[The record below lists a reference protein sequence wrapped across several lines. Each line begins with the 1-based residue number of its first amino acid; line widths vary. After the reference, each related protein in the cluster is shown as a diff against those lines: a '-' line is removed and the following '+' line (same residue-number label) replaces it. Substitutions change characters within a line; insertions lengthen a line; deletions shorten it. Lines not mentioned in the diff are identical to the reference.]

1 MKCKAT
7 QIKTKITALL
17 LVAAMALTMFPA
29 ISPAAQ
35 AHGATG
41 YDFQP
46 TGADN
51 TANSMKMLEYDEDTK
66 TYITRRDVEFVSSD
80 KGYYWNEIKSDI
92 DGTDEKGIIFTF
104 TMSAGMNNFQKDGFL
119 LNNMPQIKIYDIN
132 DVNETNPV
140 AQYSEGSGDLK
151 FLGSHLTDE
160 INNHGSQ
167 KTNAIDIGVDQG
179 VLTSGTYVL
188 VFGKDLCGNNTEKIL
203 GQPIKFQF
211 KVKAAPSLQV
221 MIDTAQDFLDAAKI
235 DDTGEANTYPTTA
248 AKTLEEAIAAAKD
261 EQSRIATLPEAD
273 KKAAEDSASDAL
285 YKALEA
291 FKRTRCVLV
300 DKVIVTNPKQG
311 QEVWVGDKG
320 IASASVQVDPNED
333 QYQKVT
339 WSCSDNLTIDE
350 KSGAWQANR
359 SGTGTIMATST
370 KDPNKSG
377 TCTFNVKTEPGV
389 VTVNLNNKNVRLQQ
403 MIEAEVNANVD
414 YQTIADVKSVKIFTS
429 NGGMM
434 TSEDWEYVRGK
445 LTALTSLNLKNVE
458 VEDSQLPT
466 SALAGTKLTK
476 VVLPDT
482 LEKIGPRAFY
492 NCASLSSIELPAALT
507 GIESGAFAGCISLPK
522 ELTVWAVCPPNYA
535 TTGTFGSAFNGTSED
550 QATSVER
557 IRVPYSCAADY
568 RAASGW
574 RAFSTITE
582 MNREILKV
590 NFVSSGSLQQA
601 AQNALNDRGLTEAQ
615 VSDLVIT
622 SSKGVQMS
630 RSEDVNGYLQSHFLN
645 TTTLDF
651 SGTEF
656 EDNKCNAN
664 TFKDRISL
672 KHITLPDSTT
682 TIGGTCFSGCKN
694 LREMVLPESLGNI
707 GSGAFNDCNKMGSE
721 IIVPVVEPPT
731 YSGDIFPTCITT
743 IVVPPQSVEKY
754 KTATGWSQYRNNI
767 VSQIS
772 LALSASQV
780 SLQAPMTYAL
790 TAIPTKKGGDPRDV
804 SVRWSSSN
812 ASVASVS
819 PAIGQQTTITANK
832 PGTATITAKD
842 ASGYVTAACTVTVT
856 GLAAPTIKAAA
867 AGYNRANVT
876 WTAVSGAAGYEL
888 FRATKQNGAYTKV
901 RTLTASTRSYID
913 TGLSTGTAY
922 YYKVRAYKTS
932 GSTRYA
938 GSYSNI
944 ASAKPALAKV
954 KSVKAKNVKAKKKA
968 KTGSAKVTWKTVSG
982 ASGYTVYRSLKKNK
996 GYKAVKTVKGSKK
1009 KSWTVS
1015 KLKKG
1020 KQYYFKVRA
1029 YRTIKGKKV
1038 YGAYSAAVSCKVKK

>member
-1 MKCKAT
+1 
-7 QIKTKITALL
+7 
-17 LVAAMALTMFPA
+17 MALTMFPA

-35 AHGATG
+35 AHGAAG

-119 LNNMPQIKIYDIN
+119 QNNMPQIKIYDQ
-132 DVNETNPV
+132 NEQKVV
-140 AQYSEGSGDLK
+140 AEYSDGSGDLK

-221 MIDTAQDFLDAAKI
+221 MINTAQAFLDAAKI
-235 DDTGEANTYPTTA
+235 EDTGKANTYPTTA
-248 AKTLEEAIAAAKD
+248 AKTLEEAIAAAKAA
-261 EQSRIATLPEAD
+261 QSEIAALPEAD
-273 KKAAEDSASDAL
+273 KKDAEDIASDTL

-291 FKRTRCVLV
+291 FKETRCVLV
-300 DKVIVTNPKQG
+300 EDVIVTSPKQT

-320 IASASVQVDPNED
+320 IASASVQVNPNED

-359 SGTGTIMATST
+359 SGKATITATSVQNP
-370 KDPNKSG
+370 KKSG
-377 TCTFNVKTEPGV
+377 ICSFNVKTELGV

-403 MIEAEVNANVD
+403 MIEAEVNANAD

-429 NGGMM
+429 NDGTM
-434 TSEDWEYVRGK
+434 TSEDWEYVREK

-482 LEKIGPRAFY
+482 LKQIGPRAFY

-507 GIESGAFAGCISLPK
+507 HISSGAFAGCTSLP
-522 ELTVWAVCPPNYA
+522 ETLTIWAVCPPTYDPS
-535 TTGTFGSAFNGTSED
+535 GTFGSAFNGNSDDPNTRVK
-550 QATSVER
+550 A
-557 IRVPYSCAADY
+557 IKVPYSCAADY
-568 RAASGW
+568 KASTGW
-574 RAFSTITE
+574 RAFGTVTE
-582 MNREILKV
+582 MERVVLKV
-590 NFVSSGSLQQA
+590 NFASSGSLQQA
-601 AQNALNDRGLTEAQ
+601 AQSALNDRGLTEER
-615 VSDLVIT
+615 VSDLIIT
-622 SSKGVQMS
+622 SPKGVQLS

-682 TIGGTCFSGCKN
+682 TIGGACFSGCKN
-694 LREMVLPESLGNI
+694 LREMILPESLGNI
-707 GSGAFNDCNKMGSE
+707 GSGAFHDCDKMGSE

-812 ASVASVS
+812 ASVVSVS

-842 ASGYVTAACTVTVT
+842 ASGYVAATCAVTVT
-856 GLAAPTIKAAA
+856 GLAAPAIKAAA

-888 FRATKQNGAYTKV
+888 FRATKQNGAYAKV
-901 RTLTASTRSYID
+901 RTLTAATRSYID
-913 TGLSTGTAY
+913 TGLNTGTAY

-932 GSTRYA
+932 GSTNYA

-944 ASAKPALAKV
+944 ASAKPILAKV
-954 KSVKAKNVKAKKKA
+954 KGVKAKNVKTKKKA
-968 KTGSAKVTWKTVSG
+968 KTGSAKVTWKTVNG

-996 GYKAVKTVKGSKK
+996 GYKAVKAVKGPKK
-1009 KSWTVS
+1009 KTWTVS

-1020 KQYYFKVRA
+1020 KKYYFKVRA

-1038 YGAYSAAVSCKVKK
+1038 YGAYSAAASCKVKK